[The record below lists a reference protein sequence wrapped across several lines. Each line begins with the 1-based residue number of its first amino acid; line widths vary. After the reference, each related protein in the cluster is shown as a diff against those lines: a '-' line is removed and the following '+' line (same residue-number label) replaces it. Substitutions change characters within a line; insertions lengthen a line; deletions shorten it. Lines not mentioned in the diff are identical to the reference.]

1 MFIFFGNTILRAQ
14 FYFRV
19 KFECQMLREF
29 AVMILLLLTTYSQIS
44 QIKQKQN
51 VFETF
56 ADRFKIIF
64 RFLYSYLSIFEI
76 S

>member
-1 MFIFFGNTILRAQ
+1 
-14 FYFRV
+14 
-19 KFECQMLREF
+19 MLREF